1 MSILN
6 KFTVKNLKLNKK
18 RTIVTIIG
26 IMLSTALICG
36 VAGLVSSFKASLI
49 NWIKVQDGN
58 YHVAFHDIPVE
69 KLKYVSENQKVK
81 DYYLVGDVG
90 WANLEDSTNDY
101 KPYVHILEYDNKA
114 LKNLGVNL
122 TEGRLP
128 ENSNEIVISEHI
140 ITNGRVVL
148 KVGDEITLD
157 VGKRVSSD
165 GEELNENNPL
175 LNGNT
180 LIVYDDE
187 TDLEE
192 KKTEKVEET
201 EHIENTTK
209 KTYKIVGIMQR
220 LSREDFSSPGYIVIT
235 HMDKIPE
242 KIDISVLYKNPK
254 EYEEIAKDIC
264 KTFGIMSLNEIDI
277 NTELLRFEGVMSE
290 SMMTVLYTIAGVIIA
305 IIVVSSVFVIRNSF
319 SISVAEK
326 NRQYGMLA
334 SIGATSKQ
342 IKRNVIFE
350 GMIIGLIAIPLGVIL
365 GIVAIMILL
374 QVVNYLLVDMLNN
387 LSFIYSINPLAIV
400 CTIVISLITI
410 YLSCL
415 IPAIRASKI
424 SPIESIRGNKDIKTK
439 AKKLR
444 TSRLTKKIFGIGG
457 VIASKN
463 LKRSKKKYRTTVIS
477 LVVSIFIFISLS
489 SILNLG
495 TKVTGLYYKD
505 FKFNMYVSYGTEEIY
520 EELVKQD
527 NVDNY
532 AYYYQT
538 SLDFEGMKYASE
550 FGKDQLNA
558 YGDNMI
564 SLVAYNN
571 EYFKNYIKELGLNPE
586 DYKTVALL
594 QDDEIRYNDDGSK
607 TIDRLYKIKP
617 NDKIEVGR
625 VDKTY
630 NITISKCTADD
641 SKPMGQEVTYYH
653 DGVIIVSEDF
663 VKEVFGEDVENSS
676 YMLSNLLINSK
687 HPQELE
693 NTLNDLIKVNTKYTG
708 LEVTNYDTYIDQ
720 QRRMVLVVKIF
731 LYGFISVI
739 TLIGVTNIFNTIT
752 TNMILRSKEFAM
764 LKSIGLSKKEFNKM
778 IRLESIMYGAKS
790 LLIGI
795 PLGILGSYGV
805 YKAFAQGVDV
815 GYMIPYPAII
825 ISIVFVFIIV
835 GITMKYSLDKI
846 NKQNIIETIRKD
858 NI

>member
-140 ITNGRVVL
+140 ITNGRVAL

-192 KKTEKVEET
+192 KETEEVEET

-290 SMMTVLYTIAGVIIA
+290 NMMTVLYTIAGVIIA

-350 GMIIGLIAIPLGVIL
+350 GMIIGLIAIPLGIIL

-400 CTIVISLITI
+400 VSIVISLITI

-663 VKEVFGEDVENSS
+663 VKEVFGEDVEISS

-764 LKSIGLSKKEFNKM
+764 LKSIGMSKKEFNKM

>member
-36 VAGLVSSFKASLI
+36 VAGLVSSFRASLI
-49 NWIKVQDGN
+49 NAIKIQDGN
-58 YHVAFHDIPVE
+58 YHVAFHDIPEE
-69 KLKYVSENQKVK
+69 KLKYISENQKIK

-90 WANLEDSTNDY
+90 WANLEGSTNDY

-140 ITNGRVVL
+140 ITNGRVIL

-175 LNGNT
+175 LTGKS
-180 LIVYDDE
+180 LIIYDDE
-187 TDLEE
+187 KDLEE
-192 KKTEKVEET
+192 NETEEVEET

-209 KTYKIVGIMQR
+209 KTYKIVGIVQR
-220 LSREDFSSPGYIVIT
+220 LSREDFSSPGYTVIT

-350 GMIIGLIAIPLGVIL
+350 GMIIGLIAIPLGIIL

-387 LSFIYSINPLAIV
+387 LSFIYSINPLAIAV
-400 CTIVISLITI
+400 SIVISLITI

-424 SPIESIRGNKDIKTK
+424 SPIESIRGNKDIKIK
-439 AKKLR
+439 ARKLR

-505 FKFNMYVSYGTEEIY
+505 FKFNMYVAYGTEEIY
-520 EELVKQD
+520 EELAKLD

-532 AYYYQT
+532 AYYYEI
-538 SLDFEGMKYASE
+538 SLDFDNMKYASE
-550 FGKDQLNA
+550 FGKDAMHYVGN
-558 YGDNMI
+558 NMI
-564 SLVAYNN
+564 SLTAYNN
-571 EYFKNYIKELGLNPE
+571 EYFKKYMKELGLNPE
-586 DYKTVALL
+586 DYKTTVLL
-594 QDDEIRYNDDGSK
+594 LDEAIMYNEDGSK
-607 TIDRLYKIKP
+607 TIDRLYSIKP
-617 NDKIEVGR
+617 NDTNEVQAN
-625 VDKTY
+625 DKTY
-630 NITISKCTADD
+630 NIKISKCISDN
-641 SKPMGQEVTYYH
+641 KPMGQEALYH
-653 DGVIIVSEDF
+653 NGGVLIASEDF
-663 VKEVFGEDVENSS
+663 MKEVLEEDLENSS

-687 HPQELE
+687 HAQELE
-693 NTLNDLIKVNTKYTG
+693 NTLNDLIKTNTKYTG
-708 LEVTNYDTYIDQ
+708 LVVNNYDTYMDQ

-764 LKSIGLSKKEFNKM
+764 LKSIGMSKKEFNKM
-778 IRLESIMYGAKS
+778 IRLESIMYGSKS

>member
-6 KFTVKNLKLNKK
+6 KITVKNLKLNKK

-69 KLKYVSENQKVK
+69 KLKYVSKNQKVK

-90 WANLEDSTNDY
+90 WANLNGSTNDY

-140 ITNGRVVL
+140 ITNGRVIL

-192 KKTEKVEET
+192 KETEEVEET

-209 KTYKIVGIMQR
+209 KTYKIVGIIQR
-220 LSREDFSSPGYIVIT
+220 LSREDFSSPGYTVIT

-290 SMMTVLYTIAGVIIA
+290 NMMTVLYTIAGVIIA
-305 IIVVSSVFVIRNSF
+305 IIVISSVFVIRNSF

-350 GMIIGLIAIPLGVIL
+350 GMIIGLIAIPLGIIL

-400 CTIVISLITI
+400 VSIVISLITI

-424 SPIESIRGNKDIKTK
+424 SPIESIRGNKDIKIK

-444 TSRLTKKIFGIGG
+444 TSRLTKKIFGIGV
-457 VIASKN
+457 VIASIN
-463 LKRSKKKYRTTVIS
+463 LKRS
-477 LVVSIFIFISLS
+477 
-489 SILNLG
+489 
-495 TKVTGLYYKD
+495 
-505 FKFNMYVSYGTEEIY
+505 
-520 EELVKQD
+520 
-527 NVDNY
+527 
-532 AYYYQT
+532 
-538 SLDFEGMKYASE
+538 
-550 FGKDQLNA
+550 
-558 YGDNMI
+558 
-564 SLVAYNN
+564 
-571 EYFKNYIKELGLNPE
+571 
-586 DYKTVALL
+586 
-594 QDDEIRYNDDGSK
+594 
-607 TIDRLYKIKP
+607 
-617 NDKIEVGR
+617 
-625 VDKTY
+625 
-630 NITISKCTADD
+630 
-641 SKPMGQEVTYYH
+641 
-653 DGVIIVSEDF
+653 
-663 VKEVFGEDVENSS
+663 
-676 YMLSNLLINSK
+676 
-687 HPQELE
+687 
-693 NTLNDLIKVNTKYTG
+693 
-708 LEVTNYDTYIDQ
+708 
-720 QRRMVLVVKIF
+720 
-731 LYGFISVI
+731 
-739 TLIGVTNIFNTIT
+739 
-752 TNMILRSKEFAM
+752 
-764 LKSIGLSKKEFNKM
+764 
-778 IRLESIMYGAKS
+778 
-790 LLIGI
+790 
-795 PLGILGSYGV
+795 
-805 YKAFAQGVDV
+805 
-815 GYMIPYPAII
+815 
-825 ISIVFVFIIV
+825 
-835 GITMKYSLDKI
+835 
-846 NKQNIIETIRKD
+846 
-858 NI
+858 

>member
-58 YHVAFHDIPVE
+58 YHVAFHDIPAE

-114 LKNLGVNL
+114 LNNLGVNL

-140 ITNGRVVL
+140 ITNGRVIL

-192 KKTEKVEET
+192 RETEEVEET

-290 SMMTVLYTIAGVIIA
+290 NMMNVLYTIAGVIIA
-305 IIVVSSVFVIRNSF
+305 IIVVSSVFIIRNSF

-350 GMIIGLIAIPLGVIL
+350 GMIIGLIAIPLGIIL

-400 CTIVISLITI
+400 VSIVISLITI

-424 SPIESIRGNKDIKTK
+424 SPIESIRGNKDIKIK

-764 LKSIGLSKKEFNKM
+764 LKSIGMSKKEFNKM

>member
-1 MSILN
+1 
-6 KFTVKNLKLNKK
+6 
-18 RTIVTIIG
+18 
-26 IMLSTALICG
+26 
-36 VAGLVSSFKASLI
+36 
-49 NWIKVQDGN
+49 
-58 YHVAFHDIPVE
+58 
-69 KLKYVSENQKVK
+69 
-81 DYYLVGDVG
+81 
-90 WANLEDSTNDY
+90 
-101 KPYVHILEYDNKA
+101 
-114 LKNLGVNL
+114 
-122 TEGRLP
+122 
-128 ENSNEIVISEHI
+128 
-140 ITNGRVVL
+140 
-148 KVGDEITLD
+148 
-157 VGKRVSSD
+157 
-165 GEELNENNPL
+165 
-175 LNGNT
+175 
-180 LIVYDDE
+180 
-187 TDLEE
+187 
-192 KKTEKVEET
+192 
-201 EHIENTTK
+201 
-209 KTYKIVGIMQR
+209 MQR

-290 SMMTVLYTIAGVIIA
+290 NMMNVLYTIAGVIIA

-326 NRQYGMLA
+326 NKQYGMLS

-350 GMIIGLIAIPLGVIL
+350 GMVIGLIAIPLGIIL

-374 QVVNYLLVDMLNN
+374 QVVNYLLIDMLDGM
-387 LSFIYSINPLAIV
+387 LFTYSINPLAIV
-400 CTIVISLITI
+400 ISIVISVITI

-424 SPIESIRGNKDIKTK
+424 SPIESIRGNKDVKMK
-439 AKKLR
+439 AKKLK
-444 TSRLTKKIFGIGG
+444 TSWFTKKIFGIGG

-495 TKVTGLYYKD
+495 TKVSGLYYKD
-505 FKFNMYVSYGTEEIY
+505 FKFNMYVDNGTKEIY
-520 EELVKQD
+520 EELAKLD
-527 NVDNY
+527 NIKDY
-532 AYYYQT
+532 SYYYQT
-538 SLDFEGMKYASE
+538 SLDFDNMKYASE
-550 FGKDQLNA
+550 FGKEKMRYVGN
-558 YGDNMI
+558 NMI
-564 SLVAYNN
+564 SLTAYNN
-571 EYFKNYIKELGLNPE
+571 EYFKKYIKELGLNPE

-594 QDDEIRYNDDGSK
+594 QDDAIRYNDDGSK

-630 NITISKCTADD
+630 NITISKCTAND
-641 SKPMGQEVTYYH
+641 SKPMGQEATYYN

-663 VKEVFGEDVENSS
+663 VKEVLGEDINDSS
-676 YMLSNLLINSK
+676 LYAIGSLLINSSNS
-687 HPQELE
+687 QELE
-693 NTLNDLIKVNTKYTG
+693 NTLNDLIKTNSKYTG
-708 LEVTNYDTYIDQ
+708 LTVYNYDNYVDQ

-764 LKSIGLSKKEFNKM
+764 LKSIGMSKKEFNKM

>member
-1 MSILN
+1 
-6 KFTVKNLKLNKK
+6 
-18 RTIVTIIG
+18 
-26 IMLSTALICG
+26 
-36 VAGLVSSFKASLI
+36 
-49 NWIKVQDGN
+49 
-58 YHVAFHDIPVE
+58 
-69 KLKYVSENQKVK
+69 
-81 DYYLVGDVG
+81 
-90 WANLEDSTNDY
+90 
-101 KPYVHILEYDNKA
+101 
-114 LKNLGVNL
+114 
-122 TEGRLP
+122 
-128 ENSNEIVISEHI
+128 
-140 ITNGRVVL
+140 
-148 KVGDEITLD
+148 
-157 VGKRVSSD
+157 
-165 GEELNENNPL
+165 
-175 LNGNT
+175 
-180 LIVYDDE
+180 
-187 TDLEE
+187 
-192 KKTEKVEET
+192 
-201 EHIENTTK
+201 
-209 KTYKIVGIMQR
+209 MQR
-220 LSREDFSSPGYIVIT
+220 LSREDFSSPGYTVIT

-350 GMIIGLIAIPLGVIL
+350 GMIIGLIAIPLGIIL

-495 TKVTGLYYKD
+495 TKVSGLYYKD
-505 FKFNMYVSYGTEEIY
+505 FKFKMYVDNGTKEIY
-520 EELVKQD
+520 EELAKLD
-527 NVDNY
+527 NIKEY
-532 AYYYQT
+532 SYYYHT
-538 SLDFEGMKYASE
+538 SLDFDNMKYASE
-550 FGKDQLNA
+550 FGKETMRYVGNS
-558 YGDNMI
+558 MI
-564 SLVAYNN
+564 SLTAYNN
-571 EYFKNYIKELGLNPE
+571 EYFKKYIKELGLNPE

-594 QDDEIRYNDDGSK
+594 QDDAIRYNDDGSK

-625 VDKTY
+625 ADKTY

-641 SKPMGQEVTYYH
+641 SKPMGQEATYYNN
-653 DGVIIVSEDF
+653 GVIIVSEDF
-663 VKEVFGEDVENSS
+663 VKEVLGEDINDSS
-676 YMLSNLLINSK
+676 LYSIGSLLINSSNS
-687 HPQELE
+687 QELE
-693 NTLNDLIKVNTKYTG
+693 NTLNDLIKTNTKYTG
-708 LEVTNYDTYIDQ
+708 LTVFNYDNYVDQ

-764 LKSIGLSKKEFNKM
+764 LKSIGMSKKEFNKM

-835 GITMKYSLDKI
+835 GITMQYSLNKI

>member
-58 YHVAFHDIPVE
+58 YHVSFHDIPVE

-764 LKSIGLSKKEFNKM
+764 LKSIGMSKKEFNKM

>member
-69 KLKYVSENQKVK
+69 KLKYVSKNQKVK
-81 DYYLVGDVG
+81 DYYLVGNVG
-90 WANLEDSTNDY
+90 WANLENSTNDY

-140 ITNGRVVL
+140 ITNGRVIL

-201 EHIENTTK
+201 EYIENTTK

-220 LSREDFSSPGYIVIT
+220 LSREDFSSPGYTVIT

-290 SMMTVLYTIAGVIIA
+290 NMMTVLYTIAGVIIA
-305 IIVVSSVFVIRNSF
+305 IIVISSVFVIRNSF

-350 GMIIGLIAIPLGVIL
+350 GMIIGLIAIPLGIIL

-400 CTIVISLITI
+400 VSIVISLITI

-617 NDKIEVGR
+617 NDKIEVRR

-764 LKSIGLSKKEFNKM
+764 LKSIGMSKKEFNKM

-805 YKAFAQGVDV
+805 YKAFAQGIDV

>member
-58 YHVAFHDIPVE
+58 YHVAFHDIPAE

-114 LKNLGVNL
+114 LNNLGVNL

-140 ITNGRVVL
+140 ITNGRVIL

-192 KKTEKVEET
+192 RETEEVEET

-764 LKSIGLSKKEFNKM
+764 LKSIGMSKKEFNKM

>member
-58 YHVAFHDIPVE
+58 YHVAFHDIPAE

-90 WANLEDSTNDY
+90 WANLKDSTNDY

-140 ITNGRVVL
+140 ITNGRVIL

-201 EHIENTTK
+201 EYIENTTK

-220 LSREDFSSPGYIVIT
+220 LSREDFSSPGYTVIT

-290 SMMTVLYTIAGVIIA
+290 NMMNVLYTIAGVIIA

-350 GMIIGLIAIPLGVIL
+350 GMIIGLIAIPLGIIL

-400 CTIVISLITI
+400 VSIVISLITI

-424 SPIESIRGNKDIKTK
+424 SPIESIRGNKDIKIK

-764 LKSIGLSKKEFNKM
+764 LKSIGMSKKEFNKM

>member
-69 KLKYVSENQKVK
+69 KLKYVSKNQKVK

-140 ITNGRVVL
+140 ITNDRVIL

-201 EHIENTTK
+201 EYIENTTK

-220 LSREDFSSPGYIVIT
+220 LSREDFSSPGYTVIT

-290 SMMTVLYTIAGVIIA
+290 NMMTVLYTIAGVIIA
-305 IIVVSSVFVIRNSF
+305 IIVISSVFVIRNSF

-350 GMIIGLIAIPLGVIL
+350 GMIIGLIAIPLGIIL

-400 CTIVISLITI
+400 VSIVISLITI

-617 NDKIEVGR
+617 NDKIEVRR

-764 LKSIGLSKKEFNKM
+764 LKSIGMSKKEFNKM

-805 YKAFAQGVDV
+805 YKAFAQGIDV